1 MEENV
6 QNSTQ
11 KQSDSLQTSDR
22 TRVPVR
28 LLGLEEGSGGGEG
41 TGERSG
47 GLQQQPWNGE
57 RSRLTGGGSLG
68 CRVALRG
75 RGRGLAL
82 ALLEDVQTF
91 SQAAE
96 GGSGRGFEEEE
107 VLVQTGQRTSGGEGV
122 DGVDQGLLLALC
134 LGHDLGRRKRH
145 IQAVPPNSGAASDF
159 LRTNLTF
166 VTCTEMFNSWGVK
179 TNAGEEED

>member
-1 MEENV
+1 METFTNGRKCSKKKK
-6 QNSTQ
+6 STE
-11 KQSDSLQTSDR
+11 KQSNSLQPSGR

-28 LLGLEEGSGGGEG
+28 LLSLEEGSGWVGWGCG
-41 TGERSG
+41 DRWRSG
-47 GLQQQPWNGE
+47 GLQEQPWNGQ
-57 RSRLTGGGSLG
+57 RSRLTRGGSLG
-68 CRVALRG
+68 RRVAVRG

-96 GGSGRGFEEEE
+96 GGSGRGFEEQE

-134 LGHDLGRRKRH
+134 LGHDL
-145 IQAVPPNSGAASDF
+145 VE
-159 LRTNLTF
+159 
-166 VTCTEMFNSWGVK
+166 TETS
-179 TNAGEEED
+179 ELI

>member
-1 MEENV
+1 METFTNGRKCSKINTK
-6 QNSTQ
+6 NSQ
-11 KQSDSLQTSDR
+11 IHFKSPSQAA
-22 TRVPVR
+22 
-28 LLGLEEGSGGGEG
+28 ESGGGFWG
-41 TGERSG
+41 GRWRSG
-47 GLQQQPWNGE
+47 GLQEQPWNGE
-57 RSRLTGGGSLG
+57 WSRLTGGGSLG

-96 GGSGRGFEEEE
+96 GGSRRGFEEQE

-134 LGHDLGRRKRH
+134 LGHDLGRRKR
-145 IQAVPPNSGAASDF
+145 QS
-159 LRTNLTF
+159 
-166 VTCTEMFNSWGVK
+166 
-179 TNAGEEED
+179 